1 MGDMLFEKFLD
12 EMGIN
17 NADLFFFIAYHG
29 IGKLLA
35 EFETWLAHN
44 DWLRSPNESAG
55 DEDENDK
62 TPKQIVN
69 AAVEH
74 TLADV
79 DGLEKSSEWRKGALY
94 VVDKVKEYVENE

>member
-35 EFETWLAHN
+35 EFETWLAYN
-44 DWLRSPNESAG
+44 GWLR
-55 DEDENDK
+55 DEDEGTGDEGDEYEE
-62 TPKQIVN
+62 TP
-69 AAVEH
+69 E
-74 TLADV
+74 
-79 DGLEKSSEWRKGALY
+79 E
-94 VVDKVKEYVENE
+94 VVDVAIKRARVDIESVEGDHSWNQGAKYALRKVKEKIEE